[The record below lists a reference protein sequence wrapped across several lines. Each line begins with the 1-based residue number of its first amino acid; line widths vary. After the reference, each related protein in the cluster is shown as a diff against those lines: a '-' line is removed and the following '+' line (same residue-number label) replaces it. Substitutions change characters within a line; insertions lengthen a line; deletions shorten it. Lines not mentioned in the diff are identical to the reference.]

1 MAKKNNQRKAE
12 LTARSKSESLI
23 FQTMW
28 GARQKMGEVND
39 DVEQRIN
46 EEIMVLNN
54 MGLAEDI
61 LTLKNAL
68 DSLRRDLNIV
78 SEPSKGILAGSVVA
92 YCLDLEPT
100 NPLET
105 GSLLNPSDFLPPQ
118 QLTVSFDNE
127 VRNQAVDWLKQH
139 GFTVTTLLGQP
150 MLKLPNIRVSI
161 RRVVKP

>member
-78 SEPSKGILAGSVVA
+78 SEPSKREFGIRKLSKNLVI
-92 YCLDLEPT
+92 
-100 NPLET
+100 
-105 GSLLNPSDFLPPQ
+105 SLLF
-118 QLTVSFDNE
+118 
-127 VRNQAVDWLKQH
+127 RN
-139 GFTVTTLLGQP
+139 FTV
-150 MLKLPNIRVSI
+150 
-161 RRVVKP
+161 

>member
-1 MAKKNNQRKAE
+1 MKKDQRRKA
-12 LTARSKSESLI
+12 AIAAKSKAESLK
-23 FQTMW
+23 FQALW
-28 GARQKMGEVND
+28 GARQKMGEVPAE
-39 DVEQRIN
+39 VENRIN

-105 GSLLNPSDFLPPQ
+105 GSLLNPSDFLPPL
-118 QLTVSFDNE
+118 QLTISFDNE

-161 RRVVKP
+161 RRVLKP